1 MYVVR
6 KVSNF
11 IVLHVAVQFS
21 QHHLLKRLSLPLL
34 YVLASFVKNKV
45 PLDAW
50 VYFWAFCLVILVYI
64 SVFMPVPN
72 CLDDCSFVV

>member
-1 MYVVR
+1 VYVVR
-6 KVSNF
+6 NVSNF

-34 YVLASFVKNKV
+34 YILASFVKNKV